1 MKVAV
6 VGNGRMGQILARLC
20 REAGYELA
28 GLVGPGDTET
38 VEMLG
43 EVQAAVDFSY
53 PGNLDALL
61 EKAQREHFPLVIG
74 TTGYTGEQVEKIKKA
89 AEAVPVVYASNYSTG
104 VTVMNRLVREASRVL
119 KDFDVEIVET
129 HHRMKVDAP
138 SGTAKSLLAN
148 VDPEGRRPVL
158 DGRSGIVGARGNEIG
173 MHALRGG
180 TVAGEHRVLFF
191 GEKEELEIRHR
202 ADDREIF
209 ARGAMRALAFAVN
222 AAPGLYNMEDVLFG
236 RTSNQ

>member
-1 MKVAV
+1 MTVAV
-6 VGNGRMGQILARLC
+6 IGNGRMGQILARLC
-20 REAGYELA
+20 WEAGYVLA
-28 GLVGPGDTET
+28 GLVGPGDTES

-43 EVQAAVDFSY
+43 PVEAAIDFSY
-53 PGNLDALL
+53 PGNLEALL
-61 EKAQREHFPLVIG
+61 EKAQREHVPLVIG
-74 TTGYTGEQVEKIKKA
+74 TTGYTKEQVECIKQA
-89 AEAVPVVYASNYSTG
+89 AQSIPIVYASNYSTG
-104 VTVMNRLVREASRVL
+104 VTVMNRLVREAARVL
-119 KDFDVEIVET
+119 EDFDVEIVET

-148 VDPEGRRPVL
+148 VDPEGERPVL

-209 ARGAMRALAFAVN
+209 ARGAMRALAFAVK
-222 AAPGLYNMEDVLFG
+222 AKPGLYNMEDVLFG
-236 RTSNQ
+236 GTAQ

>member
-6 VGNGRMGQILARLC
+6 IGNGRMGQILARLC
-20 REAGYELA
+20 REAGHELA
-28 GLVGPGDTET
+28 GLVGPGDTES
-38 VEMLG
+38 VDMLG
-43 EVQAAVDFSY
+43 PTEAAIDFSY
-53 PGNLDALL
+53 PGNLEALL
-61 EKAQREHFPLVIG
+61 PLVIG
-74 TTGYTGEQVEKIKKA
+74 TTGYTGEQVECINQA
-89 AEAVPVVYASNYSTG
+89 ARSIPIVYASNYSTG
-104 VTVMNRLVREASRVL
+104 VTVMNRLVREAARVL
-119 KDFDVEIVET
+119 EDFDVEIVET

-209 ARGAMRALAFAVN
+209 ARGAMRALAFAAN
-222 AAPGLYNMEDVLFG
+222 AKPGLYNMEDVLFG
-236 RTSNQ
+236 GTAQ